1 VVTGIGVVSPIGI
14 GKSSFWQGL
23 KSGRSGVGKITHF
36 DASNLPV
43 KIAAEVKNF
52 KPMDKKMIRRTDRFI
67 QFGIAASRMAVKDAN
82 LRLEKEDRENTG
94 VFIGAVQVGGEFG
107 ERQYITLLEKGA
119 HKVSPFLGT
128 IFYIFV

>member
-52 KPMDKKMIRRTDRFI
+52 KPDPPHR
-67 QFGIAASRMAVKDAN
+67 S
-82 LRLEKEDRENTG
+82 
-94 VFIGAVQVGGEFG
+94 
-107 ERQYITLLEKGA
+107 
-119 HKVSPFLGT
+119 
-128 IFYIFV
+128 FYSIWNICFQDGC